1 MYYVGIFKFRQNFK
15 VFLNKKTK
23 QLSDLVQYKYT
34 TLFRISCNMSIYY
47 LTFKYIKVTFS
58 RLWNEMEH
66 NEFLSTFSVFKNR
79 TKLDL
84 GFCVFLNEDLGLKSD
99 IFYSLK
105 SVKLNRTQLFH
116 FVLYTKR
123 YHSAPFCTL
132 T

>member
-1 MYYVGIFKFRQNFK
+1 
-15 VFLNKKTK
+15 
-23 QLSDLVQYKYT
+23 
-34 TLFRISCNMSIYY
+34 
-47 LTFKYIKVTFS
+47 
-58 RLWNEMEH
+58 MEH

-79 TKLDL
+79 TELDL
-84 GFCVFLNEDLGLKSD
+84 GFCVFLNEDMGLKSD

-116 FVLYTKR
+116 FVLFFFWSKFHFVLYTKR